1 MRARE
6 RIGDIFSVLLFAMLP
21 LASIAVAQAQSK
33 PPERQWTTAQ
43 ICRALDSLSREYD
56 LPRATFT
63 RLIWTES
70 RFDAGAVS
78 PAGAQGI
85 AQFMPGTASDQGLGD
100 PFDPLQALPASAALL
115 SQLRE
120 RLGNFGLAA
129 MAYNAGEGRV
139 RRWLAGRSRLPFET
153 QDYVA
158 AITGQGPDAFRKASA
173 RVVDFSLTEGKPY
186 LEACQALPI
195 RKTRARRV
203 AGLGEAPFQPW
214 GVQVAGSFSQNRA
227 MRSWT
232 RLRGKLRLAI
242 GEAKP
247 RLYRQRTPRGV
258 RSKWAVRL
266 GTPTRGEA
274 NTVCNRIRKAGGFC
288 VVRRNR

>member
-1 MRARE
+1 M
-6 RIGDIFSVLLFAMLP
+6 F
-21 LASIAVAQAQSK
+21 
-33 PPERQWTTAQ
+33 
-43 ICRALDSLSREYD
+43 RALVIAISLLAAPSVGAADKNSVTQWSTARICKALDHLSREYN

-70 RFDAGAVS
+70 RFDPGAVS
-78 PAGAQGI
+78 PVGAQGI
-85 AQFMPGTASDQGLGD
+85 AQFMPGTARDQGLKD

-115 SQLRE
+115 SLLRE

-139 RRWLAGRSRLPFET
+139 RRWLAGTSRLPFET
-153 QDYVA
+153 RDYVA
-158 AITGQGPDAFRKASA
+158 AITGQQAEAFRDPAA
-173 RVVDFSLTEGKPY
+173 RVLDFSLAKGKPF
-186 LEACQALPI
+186 LSACEALPV
-195 RKTRARRV
+195 RKTRAKRV
-203 AGLGEAPFQPW
+203 ARVGEAAFQPW

-232 RLRGKLRLAI
+232 RIRAKLRLAI
-242 GEAKP
+242 GDAKP

-266 GTPTRGEA
+266 GTPNRKQA
-274 NTVCNRIRKAGGFC
+274 NALCNRIRKAGGFC